1 MVCWCCTNWQRMCN
15 QLLHAGDN
23 RLCTD
28 FGIIMVEMLIMV
40 TRTNLAVYVYDLLT
54 GLLHV
59 SHFSLLSLRQI
70 KVRESKHGYSP
81 PSVSRCGTSAVSSNP
96 VVVWPSVISA
106 TVDCRYPNLSFFGSC
121 YGNDISDCWK
131 KMCNNHMWKRSNRLR
146 TSSVI
151 ITYMCLHCQFRLAV

>member
-1 MVCWCCTNWQRMCN
+1 MCN

-23 RLCTD
+23 RLCID

-96 VVVWPSVISA
+96 VVV
-106 TVDCRYPNLSFFGSC
+106 
-121 YGNDISDCWK
+121 
-131 KMCNNHMWKRSNRLR
+131 
-146 TSSVI
+146 
-151 ITYMCLHCQFRLAV
+151 